1 MYLLARGIVNIDALT
16 VFFGSTGS
24 CVNDKII

>member
-1 MYLLARGIVNIDALT
+1 MYLLARDIVNIDALT
-16 VFFGSTGS
+16 VFFCSTGI